1 MTCTGAAHGLALTAE
16 PANVYPAPAMSGEPQ
31 SKATSIRVW
40 SATTWSG
47 QRLLAPV
54 SDLSRATLGPDEQTE
69 RAMQRFLTSY
79 LDKAPAQVLARFS
92 LPEPVQLHSVRV
104 VVPRLELPRR
114 LQMDVPLQVHALVIP
129 TVAGTDGPKQD
140 VWVIV
145 PALDHTFFVP
155 KAEQLDDA
163 IRSEVVRMAAVLKP
177 EAQDY
182 LDLFPAEHE
191 ELLTFEVELS
201 EHAGGGADAKTLR
214 RRLDNE
220 KRRQALKVLESVA
233 RPLHRAPGYLPGPE
247 PVGLDEL
254 SDRLKALLQQP
265 QRSSVLLIGEPRCGK
280 TELLWSALRLQAA
293 RERGVWATSG
303 AQLIA
308 GMSGL
313 GQWQERVR
321 RVMEAVETLDT
332 ILYIDD
338 VTDLF
343 GDQGHTIDIPSA
355 MRPYME
361 GARTRVI
368 AEVTPARLDKLED
381 RNQAFFAA
389 FHRLRVK
396 AQDRKGAEQALRQ
409 RLAFDSKHDPQGPR
423 LHPSVLKPIVELMDR
438 YFAQRPYPAKA
449 LRLYHSVRSLAVQA
463 RQPDGSLPEV
473 GPEAVIEAFSLES
486 GIPAFLLRE
495 DEALKEQQIRQ
506 AFARRLIGQSS
517 AVAAVAQTICV
528 VKAALQ
534 PAGKPLSTFLFVG
547 PTGVGK
553 TELART
559 LAGFLFGSEQRMT
572 RFDMSEFS
580 DPYAAERLIRGTE
593 NQEGLLTRRVRTQP
607 FSVLLLDEIEK
618 ADRSVFD
625 LLLQVIG
632 EGRLTDTRG
641 QTTYFHNT
649 IIIMTSNLGA
659 AHRSEVV
666 GFDAQAPEDQ
676 DYYVE
681 QVNRTFRPEFVNRLD
696 RIIAFSPLSTD
707 EVCAV
712 VQLCVRRLEV
722 RKGLTDRGIALQL
735 SDLALQRLAEDGY
748 SAAYGAR
755 AVRRHLDVALL
766 TPLAQLLA
774 RAGAAAHGC
783 TVWVHAEQEVPPRS
797 GRVLGRLTQQGLQL
811 TALEGQQKS
820 ARRDARH
827 ATQIAQMR
835 RLVDQRLA
843 LDRVEQVRARR
854 QMVRAELN
862 VGGLGSAKAR
872 KRQQRQDRRRSA
884 DLSRLSQEHH
894 RLQEVLQAAE
904 SARDELVVAEEV
916 ALMAVLAAEE
926 TAELYEAAVQ
936 ATHHFE
942 RNLAYLLLAQ
952 QPARDEATLIVQPQ
966 SPAGALQLWLLP
978 LLQALPARQW
988 QAEVHFAGEAAQAH
1002 EKWPALR
1009 PWGPGRSAVEA
1020 RERLQGDACQAG
1032 TGLLLRVRGPYAG
1045 ALLALEQGLHR
1056 YDGRAKGGGAAEL
1069 YIKLVALRYVFN
1081 DEADWSHAEMA
1092 PPTSAWR
1099 PRTKPIRRHRAAHDR
1114 LELSRAQTT
1123 LVMPL
1128 KEYWARFEEVA
1139 VADLL
1144 SYEADPTRDR
1154 DALFYGALEGGEGAS
1169 Q

>member
-1 MTCTGAAHGLALTAE
+1 
-16 PANVYPAPAMSGEPQ
+16 MSADPQ

-54 SDLSRATLGPDEQTE
+54 SDLNQATLGPDEQTE
-69 RAMQRFLTSY
+69 RSMQRFLTRY

-92 LPEPVQLHSVRV
+92 LPEPVQLRSVDV

-114 LQMDVPLQVHALVIP
+114 LQMEAPLQIQALIIP
-129 TVAGTDGPKQD
+129 TVAGTDGRAQD
-140 VWVIV
+140 VWVII
-145 PALDHTFFVP
+145 PSLDHTFFVP
-155 KAEQLDDA
+155 KAEELEDA
-163 IRSEVVRMAAVLKP
+163 IKSEVVRMAAVLKP
-177 EAQDY
+177 EAKDY

-201 EHAGGGADAKTLR
+201 ARAGGGMDAKTLK
-214 RRLDNE
+214 RRLEND
-220 KRRQALKVLESVA
+220 KKQQALKVLESVA
-233 RPLHRAPGYLPGPE
+233 RPLHREPGYLPGPE
-247 PVGLDEL
+247 PVGLDEV
-254 SDRLKALLQQP
+254 SGRLKVLLQQST
-265 QRSSVLLIGEPRCGK
+265 RSSVLLIGEARCGK
-280 TELLWSALRLQAA
+280 TELLWSALRSKEGRQ
-293 RERGVWATSG
+293 RGVWATSG

-321 RVMEAVETLDT
+321 RVMEAAETLDT
-332 ILYIDD
+332 VLYIDD
-338 VTDLF
+338 VADLF

-355 MRPYME
+355 MRPFME

-368 AEVTPARLDKLED
+368 AEVTPARLQNLED
-381 RNQAFFAA
+381 RNQAFFAS

-396 AQDRKGAEQALRQ
+396 AQDRKGAEQALR
-409 RLAFDSKHDPQGPR
+409 RRVTFDAKHDPQGPR
-423 LHPSVLKPIVELMDR
+423 LQTSALKPIVELMDR

-449 LRLYHSVRSLAVQA
+449 LRLYHSVRSLAVQT
-463 RQPDGSLPEV
+463 REPDGSLPEV

-495 DEALKEQQIRQ
+495 DEVLKEQEIRR
-506 AFARRLIGQSS
+506 AFARRLIGQTS

-659 AHRSEVV
+659 AHRSEIV
-666 GFDAQAPEDQ
+666 GFDAQAPLDQ

-696 RIIAFSPLSTD
+696 RIIAFTPLSSD
-707 EVCAV
+707 EARAV

-735 SDLALQRLAEDGY
+735 SDLALQKLAEDGY
-748 SAAYGAR
+748 SVAYGAR
-755 AVRRHLDVALL
+755 AVRRHLDAALL

-774 RAGAAAHGC
+774 RTGAAAQGA
-783 TVWVHAEQEVPPRS
+783 TVWVHADNEPAPRL
-797 GRVLGRLTQQGLQL
+797 GRVLGRLTQAGLQL
-811 TALEGQQKS
+811 TAVEGQQKS

-827 ATQIAQMR
+827 ATEIAKMR
-835 RLVDQRLA
+835 RLVDQHLA
-843 LDRVEQVRARR
+843 LDRVEQLRARR

-872 KRQQRQDRRRSA
+872 KRQKRQDRRHSA

-904 SARDELVVAEEV
+904 SARDELVVTEEV
-916 ALMAVLAAEE
+916 ALMAVLAQEE
-926 TAELYEAAVQ
+926 TAELHEAALK
-936 ATHHFE
+936 ATQHFE

-952 QPARDEATLIVQPQ
+952 QPARDEVTLILQPQ
-966 SPAGALQLWLLP
+966 SPGGALQLWLLP
-978 LLQALPARQW
+978 LLQALPSRQW
-988 QAEVHFAGEAAQAH
+988 QAEVHFAGEAAQSN
-1002 EKWPALR
+1002 EQWPPLR
-1009 PWGPGRSAVEA
+1009 PWGPGRSAAVA
-1020 RERLQGDACQAG
+1020 HKRLQGDAAQAG
-1032 TGLLLRVRGPYAG
+1032 AGLLLRVRGPYAG

-1056 YDGRAKGGGAAEL
+1056 YDGRAKGGGAVEVF
-1069 YIKLVALRYVFN
+1069 IKLVALRYDFV
-1081 DEADWSHAEMA
+1081 DESDWAHREMA
-1092 PPTSAWR
+1092 PPSPGTR
-1099 PRTKPIRRHRAAHDR
+1099 PRSKPIRRHRAAHDR

-1144 SYEADPTRDR
+1144 MYEADPTRDR
-1154 DALFYGALEGGEGAS
+1154 DALFFGALEGGEGAS
-1169 Q
+1169 E